1 MDTAYSKTDAFFQSA
16 VESSQILLRLMGIT
30 CSLPTQQQ
38 EKCLKSWLKKTSDKT
53 DGQLRL
59 KKLSEEKLTTAHL
72 PLAYQTKDG
81 KFVVL
86 ARLSED
92 QALIQ
97 KADESAPEVISRQ
110 DLKQQWAG
118 QTIQYHQSGGKFDIS
133 WFIPEFV
140 RHRKLLGEVLFFS
153 LLLQLLALILPL
165 FFQVIMDKVLV
176 HNALSTLDVLVVALL
191 VVGLFEVILKG
202 LREYLLAHTTTRI
215 DIRLGVKL
223 FKHLLGLPL
232 LYFKNRHVGA
242 IVTRVR
248 ELDSIRNLLTGAAL
262 TLLVDVSFTFVF
274 IGVMFYLCAPL
285 TWLVIA
291 TLPVYAFIAWASS
304 GSLKQR
310 IEHQFSCGAKNTG
323 FLTESLNGVETV
335 KSLAIE
341 PRFERKWE
349 GQTQEL
355 VEANFSRQSYQA
367 QISQWVTLVQKLTTV
382 GVLWIGAQ
390 MVMSLELTI
399 GQLIAFNMMVN
410 HVSQP
415 LAKLVELWQ
424 QFIQTRVAVDN
435 LGEMLNLPAE
445 QEMGRHASN
454 QPFQGHIQFRHVWF
468 RYQPQLAPVLKGLSL
483 DIRPGESIGLVG
495 PSGSGKSTITRVIQK
510 LYLAEKG
517 HVLIDGVPINQWSSS
532 ALRKNIGVVLQEN
545 YLFHRSVRENIAIR
559 RPTASFEQVV
569 EAAKLAGAHEFIIKM
584 PKGYDTMLAEGGSSL
599 SGGQKQ
605 RIAIAR
611 ALMTKPRIL
620 ILDEATSALDE
631 ESQQVVNQNMAAI
644 SCGRTVITVAHR
656 LSAVQGCDRIA
667 VIEQGE
673 VTELGTHEQLLDQ
686 KGCYARLW
694 HIQQSKQ
701 QETKVSEQVQ

>member
-1 MDTAYSKTDAFFQSA
+1 
-16 VESSQILLRLMGIT
+16 
-30 CSLPTQQQ
+30 
-38 EKCLKSWLKKTSDKT
+38 
-53 DGQLRL
+53 
-59 KKLSEEKLTTAHL
+59 
-72 PLAYQTKDG
+72 
-81 KFVVL
+81 
-86 ARLSED
+86 
-92 QALIQ
+92 
-97 KADESAPEVISRQ
+97 
-110 DLKQQWAG
+110 
-118 QTIQYHQSGGKFDIS
+118 
-133 WFIPEFV
+133 
-140 RHRKLLGEVLFFS
+140 
-153 LLLQLLALILPL
+153 
-165 FFQVIMDKVLV
+165 MDKVLV

-232 LYFKNRHVGA
+232 LYFKTACGSRRHSGKR
-242 IVTRVR
+242 TRQYSQSSYWR
-248 ELDSIRNLLTGAAL
+248 CA
-262 TLLVDVSFTFVF
+262 DVIS
-274 IGVMFYLCAPL
+274 GCQLYLCIYRCDVLSLRAVN
-285 TWLVIA
+285 LVSYRNTASICVYRMGKLWVSKTA
-291 TLPVYAFIAWASS
+291 YRTPVQLRRQKY
-304 GSLKQR
+304 
-310 IEHQFSCGAKNTG
+310 G

-631 ESQQVVNQNMAAI
+631 ESQQVVNQNMVAI
-644 SCGRTVITVAHR
+644 SACRTGHNGRAPFICGSR
-656 LSAVQGCDRIA
+656 LRPYCGD
-667 VIEQGE
+667 
-673 VTELGTHEQLLDQ
+673 
-686 KGCYARLW
+686 
-694 HIQQSKQ
+694 
-701 QETKVSEQVQ
+701 